1 MLRLPLW
8 VWRILWVKE
17 VSMAEKWSSGVGGET
32 KRQHVETSETGR
44 WHLYRGKKVHL
55 VLLCSLKTC
64 SFALL
69 PRSSQWSESNVELQ
83 LLLRLFPPKVNHKTH
98 ETETIGP
105 RPTFGLL
112 PVVIVGEGESRPAKR
127 TVRLFGAG
135 LSVKSTSG
143 SREPPRVNKEIFRD
157 ITEPVLT

>member
-1 MLRLPLW
+1 
-8 VWRILWVKE
+8 
-17 VSMAEKWSSGVGGET
+17 MAEKWPSVVGGET

-44 WHLYRGKKVHL
+44 WHLYRGRKGTS
-55 VLLCSLKTC
+55 CSSLFFKTC

-83 LLLRLFPPKVNHKTH
+83 LLLRLFPPKVNHESH

-143 SREPPRVNKEIFRD
+143 SREPARVNKEIFRD